1 MQKTLKM
8 KTFSQYYQ
16 VREEDEQ
23 GLADMGGSGDE
34 SNLLLK
40 VAKMAISN
48 HKESTL
54 DFFHALARNDEN
66 IRRILGK
73 FTDSRNSNSQ
83 AFRIA
88 PKDKDIIA
96 PNSADMQGPV

>member
-1 MQKTLKM
+1 MQKALKM
-8 KTFSQYYQ
+8 KTFSQYYRL
-16 VREEDEQ
+16 REQEEE
-23 GLADMGGSGDE
+23 GLGDIGSSSDE

-66 IRRILGK
+66 IKRILGK
-73 FTDSRNSNSQ
+73 YSDSRDSSSQ

-88 PKDKDIIA
+88 PQEKDVIA
-96 PNSADMQGPV
+96 PNSADMQGPL